1 MEPRVANIMKNS
13 ERVAWLLIG
22 GAVGAGI
29 ALLYAP
35 QSGSETRK
43 LIRRKAEDAK
53 DVIVERGGQVRDT
66 LVETGESVVDAG
78 RGAYRKG
85 ASMAAS
91 AAESA
96 TSIFEKGRRV
106 VRG

>member
-1 MEPRVANIMKNS
+1 MKNS

-35 QSGSETRK
+35 RAGRETRK
-43 LIRRKAEDAK
+43 LIRRSAEDTRDAIAAK
-53 DVIVERGGQVRDT
+53 GGQVRDA
-66 LVETGESVVDAG
+66 LAETGESITEAG
-78 RGAYRKG
+78 RDLYRKG
-85 ASMAAS
+85 TGIATSMA
-91 AAESA
+91 EGA
-96 TSIFEKGRRV
+96 TSIFDRGRRA